1 MSPLCH
7 IASLPQGE
15 EELLST
21 MGPCLHFGVHCLAP
35 AHGTLVQM
43 LLLIP

>member
-7 IASLPQGE
+7 IASLPQGD

-21 MGPCLHFGVHCLAP
+21 CLHFGVHCLAP
-35 AHGTLVQM
+35 SHGMLVQM
-43 LLLIP
+43 PPLIP